1 MHLILPD
8 SDVVSEGLYL
18 EQAEVEMNAM
28 TNGDSDLPD
37 AVLGAGVGTGVSRR
51 IHGAIKRGDVP
62 TTGDCQGGDANRRV
76 IESPPYPAENPD
88 VFPVKPQFS
97 VLFCQEVGRGG
108 RYRAAWLC
116 LAITNI
122 APGLSIN
129 HLFRS
134 FCAYSTLASSFS
146 QNRPVEK
153 GLPLR
158 ALLIPVLGMGR
169 NQC

>member
-62 TTGDCQGGDANRRV
+62 TTGDCQGGDANRR
-76 IESPPYPAENPD
+76 EPRCLPR
-88 VFPVKPQFS
+88 KTS
-97 VLFCQEVGRGG
+97 VLSIVLPGG
-108 RYRAAWLC
+108 W
-116 LAITNI
+116 
-122 APGLSIN
+122 
-129 HLFRS
+129 
-134 FCAYSTLASSFS
+134 
-146 QNRPVEK
+146 
-153 GLPLR
+153 
-158 ALLIPVLGMGR
+158 
-169 NQC
+169 